1 MKATALLFALLLL
14 TACRLELPPAP
25 MGNSAPL
32 DTPFTLKAGQSIAV
46 AGEPATI
53 RLERWG
59 DDKRCPA
66 DAECAESGPVKLQ
79 ITLARRGHTM
89 TYPVFVAHTDRD
101 GNVLADAP
109 GADATTQ
116 IGPYRITL
124 TAVTPY
130 PTGSQPI
137 PWDAYNAT
145 FVVSKDLA
153 ARPDTDA
160 GMSISSDSPFFLAP
174 GEQVVLTGRP
184 DALRVDG
191 VDALPCPAGA
201 TCPAGNAVAA
211 RFSWLADGAEP
222 RPLRLTGIPDADGT
236 VLPATGALR
245 PYELVDGAGVRLLR
259 VEPLPGTAADPADYR
274 LTLSIEGAPR
284 LRAGSD
290 FAEPGEPFTLG
301 PGYTAVIG
309 QDILRLHFDEVL
321 EDSRCPLDVE
331 CVQAGQVQIA
341 VTAASGGQ
349 RSTSYVLGGQTD
361 QGGALV
367 EPAAITHELFT
378 VTLLAVEP
386 YPAQTGAAVENYLA
400 TFVVDAPADLLPTPL
415 PGATATPV
423 PDVSLLPAL
432 CTNDFAVVRMNLG
445 GESEP
450 AILLTDPLPQ
460 DAATDYSS
468 AHALCNKTFG
478 PEWVPADPSTVK
490 NFVTYLPAGQPVW
503 LWDGMAGRLV
513 QYAP

>member
-1 MKATALLFALLLL
+1 MKTVVLFSAVLLLA
-14 TACRLELPPAP
+14 ACQLELPPAP
-25 MGNSAPL
+25 MGNRASL
-32 DTPFTLKAGQSIAV
+32 DTPFTLEAGQSIAI
-46 AGEPATI
+46 ADEPATI
-53 RLERWG
+53 RLERWS
-59 DDKRCPA
+59 DDKRCPIDVA
-66 DAECAESGPVKLQ
+66 CAESGPVKLQ
-79 ITLARRGHTM
+79 ITLARQGHTT
-89 TYPVFVAHTDRD
+89 TYPVFQAHTDRD
-101 GNVLADAP
+101 GAVLADAP
-109 GADATTQ
+109 GTDATTQ

-130 PTGSQPI
+130 PAGTEPI
-137 PWDAYNAT
+137 PWDEYSGT
-145 FVVSKDLA
+145 FVVSKDPA
-153 ARPDTDA
+153 ARTDTDA
-160 GMSISSDSPFFLAP
+160 GMSISSDAPFFLAA

-184 DALRVDG
+184 DAVRVDS

-211 RFSWLADGAEP
+211 RFSWLKEGAEP
-222 RPLRLTGIPDADGT
+222 RPLRLTGIPDGDGT
-236 VLPATGALR
+236 VLPATGTLR

-259 VEPLPGTAADPADYR
+259 VEPLPGAAADPADYR

-284 LRAGSD
+284 MRNGSE
-290 FAEPGEPFTLG
+290 FAEPGEAFTLG
-301 PGYTAVIG
+301 PDYTAVIG
-309 QDILRLHFDEVL
+309 QDILRLHFNEVL

-361 QGGALV
+361 QSGALV
-367 EPAAITHELFT
+367 EPVAITHELFT

-386 YPAQTGAAVENYLA
+386 YPAQSSVPVEGYLA
-400 TFVVDAPADLLPTPL
+400 TFVVDAPAGLVPTPF
-415 PGATATPV
+415 PGATATPA
-423 PDVSLLPAL
+423 PDTAVLPVL
-432 CTNDFAVVRMNLG
+432 CTNDFAVLRMNAG

-450 AILLTDPLPQ
+450 AILLTEPLPQ
-460 DAATDYSS
+460 DAATDYGA

-478 PEWVPADPSTVK
+478 PEWVPAGPSTVES
-490 NFVTYLPAGQPVW
+490 FVTYLPAGQPVW